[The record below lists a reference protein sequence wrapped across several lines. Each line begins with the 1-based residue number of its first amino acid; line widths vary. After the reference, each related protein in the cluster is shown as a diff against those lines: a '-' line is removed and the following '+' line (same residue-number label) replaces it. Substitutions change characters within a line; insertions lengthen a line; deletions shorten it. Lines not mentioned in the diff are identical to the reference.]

1 MCAIIASVEVGI
13 LQLKLLLMMLL
24 LLRLLVV
31 VVAASIVDVAA
42 VAVDLVLEMVV
53 VVARGGQD
61 AFCESFFA
69 VREAAD
75 GSGAATRA
83 EAACAE
89 RTVVLDSAG
98 FAGLAEGGE
107 GRGAGEDADVGGVV
121 GRVMRGRGRWGRGRE
136 EDLGIRRDAAAS
148 GGGGGGAGVVVVV
161 GHAVLGGQGGQG
173 ESMLK
178 RWKFEGK
185 HVDPEEK
192 KATPKECDWR
202 ARRGVLDGGGGIGL
216 WVRKIL

>member
-1 MCAIIASVEVGI
+1 MVGRRTLGHCASQMCAIIAAVEVGI
-13 LQLKLLLMMLL
+13 LQLM

-42 VAVDLVLEMVV
+42 VAVDLVLELVVMVTW
-53 VVARGGQD
+53 GGQD

-69 VREAAD
+69 VREPAD

-89 RTVVLDSAG
+89 RSVVLDSAG

-121 GRVMRGRGRWGRGRE
+121 GRVMRGRGR
-136 EDLGIRRDAAAS
+136 
-148 GGGGGGAGVVVVV
+148 
-161 GHAVLGGQGGQG
+161 
-173 ESMLK
+173 
-178 RWKFEGK
+178 
-185 HVDPEEK
+185 
-192 KATPKECDWR
+192 
-202 ARRGVLDGGGGIGL
+202 
-216 WVRKIL
+216 